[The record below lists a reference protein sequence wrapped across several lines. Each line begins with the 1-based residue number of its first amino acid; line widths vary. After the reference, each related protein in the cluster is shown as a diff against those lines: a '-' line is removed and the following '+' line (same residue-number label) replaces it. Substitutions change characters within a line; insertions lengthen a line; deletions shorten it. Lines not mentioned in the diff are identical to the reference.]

1 MMIQRLIFCMLCIWA
16 ATPMVKAQV
25 SCSVTASKKTVLVG
39 EKFECTITLRLPEN
53 ATLPSVHYRNI
64 KESPNRLF
72 IRDSIDF
79 EPYADIEIFGSE
91 PWKELFSEKNVTP
104 DPDKATR
111 KNGYLVFTNTFQ
123 AAVYNPGI
131 FFLPCPVT
139 SDGILL
145 DTSRLMLEVVV
156 TDIDSI
162 QQLAA
167 TDLYPIKP
175 IDQEPSHW
183 TDFLPWLYIILAI
196 LLVYYILK
204 KRRKKESAIVVEPVK
219 VILES
224 PWEKA
229 LRLLDTAEKNRN
241 NGVVNTKEFYFGL
254 SFILREY
261 IEYQLHIPA
270 LELSSTEII
279 QYAEKNP
286 SISSALL
293 ISLRQ
298 ILFFTDQIKFAGAA
312 EGDITSDTVVQ
323 AVRQFI
329 LSTKSMA

>member
-1 MMIQRLIFCMLCIWA
+1 MMIQRLIFYLLYFLA
-16 ATPMVKAQV
+16 AIPAVKAQV
-25 SCSVTASKKTVLVG
+25 SCTVTASKKTVLVG
-39 EKFECTITLRLPEN
+39 EKLECTITLRIPEN
-53 ATLPSVHYRNI
+53 DALPSVQYRNI

-156 TDIDSI
+156 PDIDSI

-167 TDLYPIKP
+167 ADLYPIKP

-183 TDFLPWLYIILAI
+183 TDYLPWLYIILAI
-196 LLVYYILK
+196 ILVYYILK
-204 KRRKKESAIVVEPVK
+204 KSRKKESEIDVEPAK
-219 VILES
+219 EILES

-229 LRLLDTAEKNRN
+229 MRLLDTIKQDRN
-241 NGVVNTKEFYFGL
+241 LGAVDTKEFYTII
-254 SFILREY
+254 SFIIREY
-261 IEYQLHIPA
+261 IENQLHIPA

-279 QYAEKNP
+279 EYAEKNP

-312 EGDITSDTVVQ
+312 EGDITSDAVVQ

-329 LSTKSMA
+329 LSTKPMA